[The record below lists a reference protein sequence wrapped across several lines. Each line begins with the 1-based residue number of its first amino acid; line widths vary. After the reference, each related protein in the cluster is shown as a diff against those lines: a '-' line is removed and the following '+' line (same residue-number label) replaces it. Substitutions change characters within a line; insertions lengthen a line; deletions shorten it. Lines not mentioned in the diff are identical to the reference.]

1 MFQVYI
7 EILNENDNVPLSEEA
22 VYYSIIQEESPA
34 GTEVLRIWATDKDKD
49 ANQEITYRIN
59 SGNPEGFFAI
69 NSTTGETK

>member
-22 VYYSIIQEESPA
+22 VYYPSIEEESPT
-34 GTEVLRIWATDKDKD
+34 GTEVLRIKATDKDKD
-49 ANQEITYRIN
+49 SNQEITYKIN

-69 NSTTGETK
+69 NSTTGK